1 MGYARRKPERLADKL
16 RQVRMTFGLSQTELL
31 ARLDAEEMIAY
42 NQISRYET
50 GDREP
55 PLEILLRY
63 ARLAGVNM
71 EVFVDD
77 ELVLPERLPGPTS
90 HEEIKRAFTSSPK
103 RKR

>member
-16 RQVRMTFGLSQTELL
+16 RQVRTTLGLSQTELL
-31 ARLDAEEMIAY
+31 WRLGAEEIIAY

-63 ARLAGVNM
+63 ARVANVWIDVL
-71 EVFVDD
+71 VDD
-77 ELVLPERLPGPTS
+77 ELDLPDKLPAAKK
-90 HEEIKRAFTSSPK
+90 HEGTKRRT
-103 RKR
+103 R

>member
-1 MGYARRKPERLADKL
+1 MGYARRKPQRLADKL
-16 RQVRMTFGLSQTELL
+16 RQVRAALGLSQPELL
-31 ARLDAEEMIAY
+31 RRLDAEEIIAY
-42 NQISRYET
+42 TQISRYET

-55 PLEILLRY
+55 PLEILLQY

-77 ELVLPERLPGPTS
+77 ELDLPESLPGPTN
-90 HEEIKRAFTSSPK
+90 HEGIKRTFASGRK